1 MERALE
7 LYGLNPAEWGVNVQ
21 PYSGSP
27 ANFATYTALLRP
39 HDRIMGLDLPS
50 GGHLTH
56 GFQTPKKKVSATSVY
71 FESMPYVVSPET
83 GLIDYD
89 DMEKRARMFLPKLL
103 IAGGSAYPREWDY
116 SRMRQIADSVGA
128 LLMVDMAH
136 ISGLVAGKCADSP
149 FEYADVVTSTTH
161 KTLRG
166 PRSGMIFARTQYMEQ
181 INNAVFPMLQGGPH
195 NHQIGALAVAL
206 KEANTPE
213 FREYAMA
220 VVANAKALARG
231 LTERGHVLAT
241 GGTDNHLMLWD
252 VRPMGLTGSK
262 VEKVLELASITTN
275 KNSIAGDTSAVNP
288 GGVRLGTPALTTRGL
303 DECDFDRVAEFLH
316 RGSQLAVQA
325 QKVAELELKSKQ
337 EAGDEVALK
346 RKKVLLQDFLAVLT
360 NNEDLKQGVLKL
372 RGDVEEFATKFD
384 MPGDQ

>member
-1 MERALE
+1 
-7 LYGLNPAEWGVNVQ
+7 
-21 PYSGSP
+21 
-27 ANFATYTALLRP
+27 
-39 HDRIMGLDLPS
+39 
-50 GGHLTH
+50 
-56 GFQTPKKKVSATSVY
+56 
-71 FESMPYVVSPET
+71 
-83 GLIDYD
+83 
-89 DMEKRARMFLPKLL
+89 
-103 IAGGSAYPREWDY
+103 
-116 SRMRQIADSVGA
+116 
-128 LLMVDMAH
+128 
-136 ISGLVAGKCADSP
+136 
-149 FEYADVVTSTTH
+149 
-161 KTLRG
+161 
-166 PRSGMIFARTQYMEQ
+166 
-181 INNAVFPMLQGGPH
+181 MLQGGPH

-262 VEKVLELASITTN
+262 VEKVLELASVTTN

-288 GGVRLGTPALTTRGL
+288 GAVRLGTPALTTRGL
-303 DECDFDRVAEFLH
+303 DECDFDLVAEFLH

-337 EAGDEVALK
+337 EAGDEEALK

-372 RGDVEEFATKFD
+372 RGDVEEFATQFD